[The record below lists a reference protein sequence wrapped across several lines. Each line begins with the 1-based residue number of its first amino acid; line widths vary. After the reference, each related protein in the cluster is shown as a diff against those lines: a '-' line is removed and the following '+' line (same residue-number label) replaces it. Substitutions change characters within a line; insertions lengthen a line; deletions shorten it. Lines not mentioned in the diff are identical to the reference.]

1 MQLWPGG
8 GSTLECG
15 FHDICYDDDSQ
26 VSWGPALD
34 WSTGGT
40 VSFYSKS
47 VTDSSMFSVA
57 GTAYITVPSQTTC
70 SHVIHASWYDNTS
83 TWHNGASYV
92 HISNSIQD
100 DTSFY
105 INTSQYG
112 YVSTTRALGSTAS
125 ESGCTAWTGQ
135 HVHQESDGSWTLA
148 NYPAHSTCNR
158 PNITTECWVSNSYYM
173 GSSIWS
179 VPYP

>member
-1 MQLWPGG
+1 MLQPG
-8 GSTLECG
+8 TL
-15 FHDICYDDDSQ
+15 
-26 VSWGPALD
+26 ALVTVAALLGATVFAVTYSFRAPD
-34 WSTGGT
+34 WSPGGT

-83 TWHNGASYV
+83 TWHSGASYV
-92 HISNSIQD
+92 HTSNSIQ
-100 DTSFY
+100 
-105 INTSQYG
+105 
-112 YVSTTRALGSTAS
+112 
-125 ESGCTAWTGQ
+125 GCPSWTGQ

-148 NYPAHSTCNR
+148 NYPAHNTCNR

-173 GSSIWS
+173 GSSSWS